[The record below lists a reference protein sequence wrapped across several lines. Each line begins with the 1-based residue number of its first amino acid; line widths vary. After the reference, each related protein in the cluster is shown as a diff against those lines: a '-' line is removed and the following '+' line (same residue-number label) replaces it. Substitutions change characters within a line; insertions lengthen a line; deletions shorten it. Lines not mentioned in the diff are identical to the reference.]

1 MSAVPGLQRLS
12 ATGCAL
18 LLIVLLLVSAACSD
32 RPAVAPVPPA
42 GDTADAAPPVPG
54 DTLVEGT
61 IGEASTLIPVLASD
75 SASHSVAAQIYNGLV
90 KYDKNL
96 VLVGDL
102 AESFRVAPDGLTI
115 IFKLRRNVK
124 WHDGAPFTARDVL
137 YTYRVIIDPK
147 TPTAYSED
155 FRQVA
160 AVTAP
165 DTHTVVV
172 RYARPYA
179 PALASWGVGML
190 PAHLL
195 EGQDITKSPLA
206 RKPVGTGP
214 FRFKEWVAGQKI
226 VLEANPD
233 YFEGRPYL
241 DRLVYRLIPDTSTMY
256 MELKAGGVDMMGL
269 TPVQY
274 ARQTDNERFRKQFNK
289 YRYPSNGYLY
299 LGYNLRHP
307 LFKDRRVRRAMT
319 AAINKEEL
327 IQGVLFGMGQKAHGP
342 MIPGRWAYNPGVRD
356 IPHDPRY
363 ARSLLAEAGWLPGS
377 DGMLQKDGKPLRFTI
392 LTNQGNQQRL
402 MTAQI
407 IQQRLRQVG
416 VDVRIR
422 VVEWAAFL
430 KEFIDKG
437 NFEVV
442 LLAWLTSQDPDMY
455 DIWHSS
461 KTKPGELNFI
471 GYANPEVDRLL
482 EEGRGTFDIEQRTKA
497 YFRIQEILADEQ
509 PYTFLYVPD
518 ALPAVSSRIRGIEPA
533 PAGIGHNL
541 IKWHVPRL
549 EQRY

>member
-1 MSAVPGLQRLS
+1 MNRQPRGHLR
-12 ATGCAL
+12 
-18 LLIVLLLVSAACSD
+18 LLLVAGLACLLLCLVACSD
-32 RPAVAPVPPA
+32 KAPQQQIAASPTDARPAY
-42 GDTADAAPPVPG
+42 G

-61 IGEASTLIPVLASD
+61 IGEASTLLPILASD
-75 SASHSVAAQIYNGLV
+75 SASFSVASLIYNGLV
-90 KYDKNL
+90 KYDKDL
-96 VLVGDL
+96 KIVGDL
-102 AESFRVAPDGLTI
+102 AASYQVSPDGLTI
-115 IFKLRRNVK
+115 TFKLRRNVH

-137 YTYRVIIDPK
+137 YTYRVIINPK

-155 FRQVA
+155 FKQVA
-160 AVTAP
+160 SVTAP
-165 DTHTVVV
+165 DPFTVVV
-172 RYARPYA
+172 RYAKPYA
-179 PALASWGVGML
+179 PALASWGVTIL

-195 EGQDITKSPLA
+195 EGRDITKSPLA
-206 RKPVGTGP
+206 RQPIGTGP

-226 VLEANPD
+226 VLEANKD

-241 DRLVYRLIPDTSTMY
+241 DRYVFRLIPDTSTMY
-256 MELKAGGVDMMGL
+256 MELKAGGIDEMGL

-274 ARQTDNERFRKQFNK
+274 ARQTGTPEFKARFNK

-307 LFKDRRVRRAMT
+307 LFKDKRVRQAIT
-319 AAINKEEL
+319 AAINKDEL
-327 IQGVLFGMGQKAHGP
+327 IQGVLFGMGQKADGP
-342 MIPGRWAYNPGVRD
+342 MIPGRWAHNPHIKD
-356 IPHDPRY
+356 IPFNPDH
-363 ARSLLAEAGWLPGS
+363 ARQLLAEAGWTPGE
-377 DGMLQKDGKPLRFTI
+377 DGFLQKDGKPLRFTI

-407 IQQRLRQVG
+407 IQQRLKQVG
-416 VDVRIR
+416 IDVRIR

-471 GYANPEVDRLL
+471 GYNNPEVDRLL
-482 EEGRGTFDIEQRTKA
+482 EEGRSTFDIAKRKKA
-497 YFRIQEILADEQ
+497 YYRIQDILADEQ

-518 ALPAVSSRIRGIEPA
+518 ALPVVSSRIHGIEPA
-533 PAGIGHNL
+533 PAGIGYNV
-541 IKWHVPRL
+541 IKWYVPKQA
-549 EQRY
+549 QRY

>member
-1 MSAVPGLQRLS
+1 MITRHAILRWRRYGIAGLI
-12 ATGCAL
+12 CL
-18 LLIVLLLVSAACSD
+18 LCAACT
-32 RPAVAPVPPA
+32 A
-42 GDTADAAPPVPG
+42 GETPTSRSSSSAAPPAYG

-61 IGEASTLIPVLASD
+61 IGEASTLIPILASD
-75 SASHSVAAQIYNGLV
+75 SASHSVAGLIYNGLI
-90 KYDKNL
+90 KYDKDL
-96 VLVGDL
+96 KIVGDL
-102 AESFRVAPDGLTI
+102 AESYQVSPDGLTI
-115 IFKLRRNVK
+115 TFKLRRNVT
-124 WHDGAPFTARDVL
+124 WHDGKPFTSRDVL

-155 FRQVA
+155 FKQVA

-165 DTHTVVV
+165 DEHTVVV
-172 RYARPYA
+172 RYAKPYA
-179 PALASWGVGML
+179 PALASWGVAIL
-190 PAHLL
+190 PGHLL
-195 EGQDITKSPLA
+195 EGQDITRSPLA

-214 FRFKEWVAGQKI
+214 FRFADWVAGQKI
-226 VLEANPD
+226 VLEANKG

-241 DRLVYRLIPDTSTMY
+241 DRYVFRLIPDTSTMY
-256 MELKAGGVDMMGL
+256 MELKAGGIDQMGL
-269 TPVQY
+269 TPVQF
-274 ARQTDNERFRKQFNK
+274 ARQTDTPRFKAAFNK

-307 LFKDRRVRRAMT
+307 LFKDIRVRRAMT
-319 AAINKEEL
+319 AAINKDEL
-327 IQGVLFGMGQKAHGP
+327 IQGVLFGMGQKANGP
-342 MIPGRWAYNPGVRD
+342 MIPGRWAHNPNVKD
-356 IPHDPRY
+356 IPFDPAY
-363 ARSLLAEAGWLPGS
+363 AKQLLAEAGWKPGD
-377 DGMLQKDGKPLRFTI
+377 DGFLQKDGKPLRFTI

-407 IQQRLRQVG
+407 IQQRLKQVG
-416 VDVRIR
+416 IDVRIR
-422 VVEWAAFL
+422 IVEWAAFL

-471 GYANPEVDRLL
+471 GYNNPEVDRLL
-482 EEGRGTFDIEQRTKA
+482 EEGRSTFDMEKRKKA
-497 YFRIQEILADEQ
+497 YYRIQDILAEEQ

-518 ALPAVSSRIRGIEPA
+518 ALPVVSSRIHGIEPA

-541 IKWHVPRL
+541 IKWYVPKI